1 MSLTT
6 ELLGKT
12 PDLSKLGAG
21 EHNDGGGLWL
31 IIKPTGAMNWTFR
44 YTPPAAEGMP
54 RQRSKKI
61 GLGSIAKRSIKEARE
76 IAHNWRRL
84 IRDGKDPANERN
96 AAGVA
101 GTAKSTPL
109 FKPFA
114 HELLAKL
121 VFKNDKSRACW
132 KRTIDIHFKALHD
145 KQMHEITVDD
155 VVAVLHPLYVNIPS
169 IGREARQRLE
179 AILESAIVKHPTV
192 MGRNVATRS
201 ILNATKELPKLP
213 KKGTVRGGHPSLHY
227 ALMPEFWV
235 ELRKIDSIPAKA
247 LQLLIL
253 TGVRTNEQLQMAFN
267 QVKVAQVEKD
277 AKRWVIPGK
286 VMKATKK
293 GEKGIEADIPLTPT
307 ALAIIEEMRA
317 LLPEK
322 ETLVFPSQEQPGRY
336 GVELGDRTLLALIQE
351 AMGYNGKGDKPI
363 VSTHGFRATFRS
375 WGQDE
380 TNHSTE
386 TLEFCLHH
394 IVGHEAANAYK
405 NGNMWRKRKAA
416 LTDWAHHVT
425 SLERN
430 QAAESKLA
438 A

>member
-1 MSLTT
+1 M
-6 ELLGKT
+6 LGPS
-12 PDLSKLGAG
+12 PDVAGLGAG
-21 EHNDGGGLWL
+21 EHNDGGGLYL
-31 IIKPTGAMNWTFR
+31 VVRESGAGSWKFKFTLFGKATKM
-44 YTPPAAEGMP
+44 
-54 RQRSKKI
+54 
-61 GLGSIAKRSIKEARE
+61 GLGSLSERSVEEARE
-76 IAHNWRRL
+76 LAHKFRRL
-84 IRDGKDPANERN
+84 VRDGKDPRN
-96 AAGVA
+96 VRTEAGVLGNA
-101 GTAKSTPL
+101 RSTPL

-145 KQMHEITVDD
+145 KPMQEITVDD

-235 ELRKIDSIPAKA
+235 ELRKIDTISAKA
-247 LQLLIL
+247 LQLLVL
-253 TGVRTNEQLQMAFN
+253 TGVRTNEQLQMTFN
-267 QVKVAQVEKD
+267 QVKAAQVEKD

-286 VMKATKK
+286 VMKAAKR
-293 GEKGIEADIPLTPT
+293 GEKGIDADIPLTPT

-322 ETLVFPSQEQPGRY
+322 ETLVFPSQEQPGKY

-351 AMGYNGKGDKPI
+351 TMGYNGKGDKPL

-380 TNHSTE
+380 TNHSSE

-394 IVGHEAANAYK
+394 IVGDEAANAYK
-405 NGNMWRKRKAA
+405 NGNLWKKRKAA
-416 LTDWAHHVT
+416 LTDWANYVT
-425 SLERN
+425 SEERCRVVG
-430 QAAESKLA
+430 ALFPLA

>member
-1 MSLTT
+1 MSLTL
-6 ELLGKT
+6 EMLGPS
-12 PDLSKLGAG
+12 PDLAELGAG
-21 EHNDGGGLWL
+21 EHNDGGGLYL
-31 IIKPTGAMNWTFR
+31 VVRESGAASWKFKFTLFGQATKM
-44 YTPPAAEGMP
+44 
-54 RQRSKKI
+54 
-61 GLGSIAKRSIKEARE
+61 GLGSLSERSVEEARE
-76 IAHNWRRL
+76 VAHKFRRL
-84 IRDGKDPANERN
+84 VRDGKDPRNERT
-96 AAGVA
+96 AAGVL
-101 GTAKSTPL
+101 GHVKSTPP

-145 KQMHEITVDD
+145 KPMHEITVDD
-155 VVAVLHPLYVNIPS
+155 IVAVLHPLYVNIPS

-235 ELRKIDSIPAKA
+235 KLRKIDTISAKA

-253 TGVRTNEQLQMAFN
+253 TGVRTNEQLQMTFN
-267 QVKVAQVEKD
+267 QVKAAQVEKD

-286 VMKATKK
+286 VMKAAKR
-293 GEKGIEADIPLTPT
+293 GEKGIDADIPLTPT

-322 ETLVFPSQEQPGRY
+322 ETLVFPSQEQPGKY

-351 AMGYNGKGDKPI
+351 TMGYNGKGDKPL

-380 TNHSTE
+380 TNHSSE

-394 IVGHEAANAYK
+394 IVGDEAANAYK
-405 NGNMWRKRKAA
+405 NGNMWKKRKQA
-416 LTDWAHHVT
+416 LTDWANYVT
-425 SLERN
+425 SLERQSSTEN
-430 QAAESKLA
+430 LVRVAA
-438 A
+438 